1 MQKFYDGQ
9 GIKIL
14 NKDETNFFF
23 YLFISFDSN
32 KTATTLSFYSRIS
45 LLGYLY
51 NKEPWKTKTVSP
63 SEAERKFTT

>member
-1 MQKFYDGQ
+1 M
-9 GIKIL
+9 
-14 NKDETNFFF
+14 FFF
-23 YLFISFDSN
+23 YPFISFDSN

-63 SEAERKFTT
+63 SEAERKFPT